1 MPIKFRCPS
10 CRQTLS
16 VSRRKSGQRVNC
28 PACSSEITVPE
39 IEGLAAASVL
49 RGEPDSVDRPAET
62 AGASREAAVP
72 PAPDL
77 PVTPFLEAG
86 APLPG
91 ADAAGGEDGEEP
103 LKFRRPSLETGGL
116 DMTPMVDV
124 VFQLLIFFML
134 TCSFSV
140 QKSLQTQAPE
150 PDDEGAAQAVTINEL
165 QEDAIVVEIDA
176 EDRLLVDD
184 EPVANVGVLVDVL
197 TAKMAAEQRTEML
210 IEADYG
216 ASHGIVVA
224 VTDAGMEANM
234 QHIRRV
240 SRKAEE

>member
-16 VSRRKSGQRVNC
+16 VSRRKSGQQVNC

-39 IEGLAAASVL
+39 IEGLKAVAASQ
-49 RGEPDSVDRPAET
+49 AE
-62 AGASREAAVP
+62 REAPADEVP
-72 PAPDL
+72 PAEPAFAA
-77 PVTPFLEAG
+77 PPEP
-86 APLPG
+86 APLPV
-91 ADAAGGEDGEEP
+91 APFMEAPAPLAGGGGGDDEEP
-103 LKFRRPSLETGGL
+103 LRFRRPNVEAGGL

-150 PDDEGAAQAVTINEL
+150 PDEEGAAQAVTVNEL

-176 EDRLLVDD
+176 EDHLLVDD

-197 TAKMAAEQRTEML
+197 TAKMASEQRNEML
-210 IEADYG
+210 IEADYR

-240 SRKAEE
+240 SRRAEE

>member
-39 IEGLAAASVL
+39 IEGLKAAAAAAPL
-49 RGEPDSVDRPAET
+49 AERDAPPDGISPAEP
-62 AGASREAAVP
+62 AFAEP
-72 PAPDL
+72 EPAPL
-77 PVTPFLEAG
+77 PVTPFMQAP

-91 ADAAGGEDGEEP
+91 GQGAEGDEDEEP
-103 LKFRRPSLETGGL
+103 IRFRRPNIDAGGL

-150 PDDEGAAQAVTINEL
+150 PDEEGAAQAVTINEL

-176 EDRLLVDD
+176 EDHLLVDD

-197 TAKMAAEQRTEML
+197 TSKMASEQRNEML
-210 IEADYG
+210 IEADYR

-224 VTDAGMEANM
+224 VTDAGIEANM

-240 SRKAEE
+240 SRQAEE

>member
-1 MPIKFRCPS
+1 
-10 CRQTLS
+10 
-16 VSRRKSGQRVNC
+16 VNC

-39 IEGLAAASVL
+39 IEGLKAAA
-49 RGEPDSVDRPAET
+49 
-62 AGASREAAVP
+62 GAPLEEREAPADEVP
-72 PAPDL
+72 AAEPAFAPPPEPPPL

-91 ADAAGGEDGEEP
+91 GEGRGGDEDEEP
-103 LKFRRPSLETGGL
+103 IRFRRSNIDAGGL

-140 QKSLQTQAPE
+140 QKSLQTQAPQ
-150 PDDEGAAQAVTINEL
+150 PDEEGAAQAVTINEL
-165 QEDAIVVEIDA
+165 EEDAIVVEIDA
-176 EDRLLVDD
+176 EDHLLVDD

-197 TAKMAAEQRTEML
+197 TAKMASEQRTEML
-210 IEADYG
+210 IEADYR

-240 SRKAEE
+240 SRRAEE